1 MYQYKNTKNK
11 LKKIRQIQEIKQ
23 YSEKAVFREKP
34 IEIKCS

>member
-1 MYQYKNTKNK
+1 MYQYENTKNK
-11 LKKIRQIQEIKQ
+11 LKKSDIQEIKQ